1 MEYNELITITEY
13 KKKLFQAPS
22 PILTHWPGFDS
33 ASGGFFKGE
42 LTIFGGRPTT
52 GKTDLLMRLALWLE
66 QSGKKVIFLTPKQ
79 DMNLIVSKFDNLKAK
94 SDVVF
99 GDIFK
104 PSENELIHLCL
115 KPRIY
120 VEQIDDI
127 INKNDHFS
135 DDCIL
140 MVDNFASLET
150 EQEFQKEHYKMQYL
164 MQELKR
170 CATENNIPVIATV
183 GMNRKADG
191 RMGMKIPFLC
201 DLRGSGEIEEIAD
214 KVGLIYRPEY
224 YGITEFDDG
233 ESAKNITEI
242 IFTKN
247 SYGKLGSF
255 TFDNHFTN
263 GDQPEYNFNELLKS

>member
-79 DMNLIVSKFDNLKAK
+79 DLNLVVSKFDNLKAK

-99 GDIFK
+99 GDDFK
-104 PSENELIHLCL
+104 SLDSELIQFCL
-115 KPRIY
+115 KPQIY
-120 VEQIDDI
+120 VENINNI
-127 INKNDHFS
+127 INKNNNS
-135 DDCIL
+135 GGNYIVL
-140 MVDNFASLET
+140 IDNFASLET
-150 EQEFQKEHYKMQYL
+150 EQEFQKEHYKLQYL

-170 CATENNIPVIATV
+170 CATENNIPVIAT
-183 GMNRKADG
+183 
-191 RMGMKIPFLC
+191 
-201 DLRGSGEIEEIAD
+201 
-214 KVGLIYRPEY
+214 
-224 YGITEFDDG
+224 
-233 ESAKNITEI
+233 
-242 IFTKN
+242 
-247 SYGKLGSF
+247 
-255 TFDNHFTN
+255 
-263 GDQPEYNFNELLKS
+263 